1 MTYSDRGRRSPSRGS
16 AGARVPGGA
25 AFDAAIELLY
35 FAYRGFVAGPDRLLA
50 ARGLGRAHH
59 RILFFAARLERPT
72 VGDLLRTLV
81 VSKQALNG
89 PLRELRAQR
98 LVDVERDPDDAR
110 VRRLRLTAEGRRLEA
125 RLTRLQRRTLAGVF
139 AAGSAA
145 ERDGWEATMRRLA
158 GPELDRSG
166 RSLD

>member
-1 MTYSDRGRRSPSRGS
+1 MCSSD
-16 AGARVPGGA
+16 
-25 AFDAAIELLY
+25 L
-35 FAYRGFVAGPDRLLA
+35 
-50 ARGLGRAHH
+50 
-59 RILFFAARLERPT
+59 RLERQT

-110 VRRLRLTAEGRRLEA
+110 VRRLRLTAEGRRLGA